1 MGLQTQVR
9 ASYLVCR
16 LCLLSPVLRQKWKA
30 KTLKRTAWV
39 CFQTSPLASSA
50 FTRPGQRK
58 LALILLCS
66 LSYLFMLLFLGTLLK
81 RISRGKL
88 CFTKVAST
96 IFQSLMFFQNS
107 APLTPCQEPVLGF
120 LPLEL
125 GRPGWLPQLMRA
137 LQKCCCETYEPGE
150 NRQHGFSLPS
160 F

>member
-81 RISRGKL
+81 RISRTPSLWQTVFYKSGFDNLSVSNVLPEL
-88 CFTKVAST
+88 CTPYPLSRASPGVP
-96 IFQSLMFFQNS
+96 SLGTGQARVTTS
-107 APLTPCQEPVLGF
+107 ADESPAEVL
-120 LPLEL
+120 LWDL
-125 GRPGWLPQLMRA
+125 RA
-137 LQKCCCETYEPGE
+137 GSE
-150 NRQHGFSLPS
+150 
-160 F
+160 